1 MGKVNA
7 TSLIKV
13 YTNEQIEKLMDT
25 NNTANNKVPK
35 EKYLTIVLRYKEVPN
50 DTLKSYAVA
59 KFMSKIMSA
68 ISSYNSNSRNGY
80 DPYFDFYGAYIDPDD
95 MDVDEQNDLNENA
108 KYSLNKTK

>member
-1 MGKVNA
+1 MGK
-7 TSLIKV
+7 IKPPDFIRA
-13 YTNEQIEKLMDT
+13 YTKEQIERIMDN

-35 EKYLTIVLRYKEVPN
+35 EKYLTIVLRYKEIPN

-59 KFMSKIMSA
+59 KFMSKLMTA
-68 ISSYNSNSRNGY
+68 IGSYNSNCRTGY